1 MGCVMSGVRKVL
13 VVDDSRFARSVAS
26 KLINEVRPGWS
37 IEQAAGG
44 RQALEMC
51 ESEQFD
57 LVTIDMHMPE
67 MDGFELVEK
76 LRERGNSARLVL
88 ITANIQDAVRDKAEA
103 RALHIVPK
111 PLSADKVRNLVGT
124 LESQDE

>member
-1 MGCVMSGVRKVL
+1 MSDVRKVL

-26 KLINEVRPGWS
+26 KLISEARPSWT

-44 RQALEMC
+44 REALDLC
-51 ESEQFD
+51 ASGKFD

-76 LRERGNSARLVL
+76 LRESGNPAHLVL
-88 ITANIQDAVRDKAEA
+88 ITANIQDAIRDKAEA
-103 RALHIVPK
+103 QSLHVVPK
-111 PLSADKVRNLVGT
+111 PLSADKVRNLVGS
-124 LESQDE
+124 LETEG

>member
-1 MGCVMSGVRKVL
+1 MSDVRRVL

-26 KLINEVRPGWS
+26 KLISEARPTWS

-44 RQALEMC
+44 REALEMC
-51 ESEQFD
+51 ETAQFD

-76 LRERGNSARLVL
+76 LRERGNSAQLVL
-88 ITANIQDAVRDKAEA
+88 ITANIQDAVRDKADA
-103 RALHIVPK
+103 CSLQVVPK
-111 PLSADKVRNLVGT
+111 PLSADKVRNLVGALDT
-124 LESQDE
+124 QG